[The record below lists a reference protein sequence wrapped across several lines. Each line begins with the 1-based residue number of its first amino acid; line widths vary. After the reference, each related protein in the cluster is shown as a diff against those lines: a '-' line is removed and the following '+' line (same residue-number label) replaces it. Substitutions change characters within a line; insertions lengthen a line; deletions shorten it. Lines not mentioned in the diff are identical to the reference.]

1 MNKSVKRVNML
12 NKVND
17 KLIDVKSNVREAMF
31 DKKLELISMDGK
43 ESAKKTL
50 TSIGTFVITKNI
62 FKKLF

>member
-1 MNKSVKRVNML
+1 ML

-31 DKKLELISMDGK
+31 DKKLELISMDCK
-43 ESAKKTL
+43 ETTKKTL

>member
-1 MNKSVKRVNML
+1 ML

-31 DKKLELISMDGK
+31 DKKLELISMDAK
-43 ESAKKTL
+43 ETVKKTL